1 MSADLKAQAMIDAQ
15 TWVPVAFFTWIEESD
30 KSCGGTRQVLH
41 QLWVTPLGQT
51 EWRAIETR
59 DFDAM
64 TKAYKECEAFDA
76 SGADIE

>member
-1 MSADLKAQAMIDAQ
+1 MSADPKAQAMIDAQ
-15 TWVPVAFFTWIEESD
+15 TWVPVAFFTFIEGD
-30 KSCGGTRQVLH
+30 DRLH

-59 DFDAM
+59 DIDAL